1 MRHEKIHLKLVLTI
15 VFVWCSVTLFC
26 QANETFDS
34 LSKALIQSN
43 TEKDKIG
50 ILLALSA
57 EVEGKH
63 PEDAVNY
70 AKNAHE
76 IAVNLDMPK
85 ETILTL
91 IQLSNS
97 YLRSSRYQE
106 ATECAENALDMAT
119 DLHLKNEIARAR
131 EKLSVIF
138 FELGDFDKS
147 AKFDFEN
154 LKYYEHINDQ
164 KQIGVTLGNIGIDFI
179 SQNNYQKGLEFLKKS
194 LDIALKNGDSNG
206 IAFQYNNIA
215 SVYFEQYNDYKI
227 ALSYFREA
235 LKINDNHTE
244 KQQQGIYLMNIG
256 VCLAKLNQTDSIL
269 AYYQNATGIF
279 RNLKQND
286 LYAECQSLLSDY
298 YLKKGETAKS
308 IAYADTAFQ
317 ISKKYNYKEN
327 LRKSAGLLHKIYLSK
342 KDTTRAY
349 HYAMIENEVKD
360 SLFILRNQKDVYR
373 LEFQYNFEKYDK
385 LKQISRQKKDNLM
398 VVIILSLVSGLII
411 IILMFSRHR
420 IKARNLALEKQSI
433 EKELQF
439 KDKELTIN
447 LISLIKKNE
456 LLSDIS
462 NKLYEIG
469 QSAKK
474 DETVEAINRIHRELR
489 HSADD
494 KMLKEF
500 SVRFQEIHSGFYET
514 LLKNHPDLTQ
524 NELKL
529 CAFLR
534 LNMSSKEI
542 SDLTGQR
549 ILTIDHA
556 RYRLRKKLGIS
567 NSEVNLVTFLS
578 QI

>member
-1 MRHEKIHLKLVLTI
+1 VI
-15 VFVWCSVTLFC
+15 SLFS
-26 QANETFDS
+26 QNNETFDS

-43 TEKDKIG
+43 SEKDKIG
-50 ILLALSA
+50 TLLALSG

-63 PEDAVNY
+63 PEVAVKY
-70 AKNAHE
+70 AKEAYNL
-76 IAVNLDMPK
+76 AVQLDLSN
-85 ETILTL
+85 ETILAL

-97 YLRSSRYQE
+97 YLRSSKYQE
-106 ATECAENALDMAT
+106 ATESAEKALEMAT

-154 LKYYEHINDQ
+154 LKYYEQINDQ

-179 SQNNYQKGLEFLKKS
+179 SQSNYQKGLEFLKKS
-194 LDIALKNGDSNG
+194 LDIAIKNNDSEG

-215 SVYFEQYNDYKI
+215 SVYFEHYKDYKI

-235 LKINDNHTE
+235 LKINNNQTE

-256 VCLAKLNQTDSIL
+256 VCHSKLHENDSIL
-269 AYYQNATGIF
+269 AYYQEANKIF
-279 RNLKQND
+279 RDLKQND

-298 YLKKGETAKS
+298 YLGKREIAKS
-308 IAYADTAFQ
+308 LLFADTAFK
-317 ISKKYNYKEN
+317 ISKIYNYKEN

-342 KDTTRAY
+342 QDTTHAY
-349 HYAMIENEVKD
+349 QFAMIENEVKD
-360 SLFILRNQKDVYR
+360 SLFILRNQKEVYR

-398 VVIILSLVSGLII
+398 VVIILSLISGLVI
-411 IILMFSRHR
+411 IILMYSRHR
-420 IKARNLALEKQSI
+420 IKAKNLVLEKLTI

-456 LLSDIS
+456 ILSEIS

-469 QSAKK
+469 QGAKK
-474 DETVEAINRIHRELR
+474 DETIEAINKIHRELR

-500 SVRFQEIHSGFYET
+500 SVRFQEIHSGFYES
-514 LLKNHPDLTQ
+514 LLQKYPDLTQ

-567 NSEVNLVTFLS
+567 NSETNLVTFLS